1 MDSYVKVAKASE
13 KEKAILEYQQ
23 SVYSFINDSG
33 ISKYNLEKSRFK
45 DMMENACSVIKRGGM
60 ADDLKMGVHRFETL
74 QSESFEDTTQTIN
87 AILSTVRRWYEI
99 KSGATHK
106 LSQSA
111 RTFGMGKGMT
121 SLELA

>member
-1 MDSYVKVAKASE
+1 MDSYVKVTKASE

-23 SVYSFINDSG
+23 SVYSFINDSV

-60 ADDLKMGVHRFETL
+60 ADDLKMGVHCFETL
-74 QSESFEDTTQTIN
+74 QSESFEDATQTIN
-87 AILSTVRRWYEI
+87 AILSTVRHWYEI
-99 KSGATHK
+99 KSGATQK
-106 LSQSA
+106 FISICQDLWD
-111 RTFGMGKGMT
+111 GKGVT